1 MAGPPAE
8 ETGCFGCSPQA
19 LDPHGT
25 ETALAKVTND
35 ATASDGGLVSGL
47 VSGPVSGP
55 VLLDLGAAFNENVQ
69 LEAGAGYWVKGQ
81 S

>member
-19 LDPHGT
+19 LGPHST

-35 ATASDGGLVSGL
+35 AASDGGLVPGLVPGLVSGL
-47 VSGPVSGP
+47 VSAP

-69 LEAGAGYWVKGQ
+69 LEAGAG
-81 S
+81 